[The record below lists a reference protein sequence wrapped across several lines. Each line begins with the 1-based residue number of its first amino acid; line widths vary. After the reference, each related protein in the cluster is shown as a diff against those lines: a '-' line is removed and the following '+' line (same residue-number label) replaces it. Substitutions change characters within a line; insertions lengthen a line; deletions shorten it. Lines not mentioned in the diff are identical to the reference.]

1 MKKRPFVLSIAGYD
15 PTGGA
20 GVLADV
26 KTFEQNKVQG
36 MGIITANTSQT
47 EDKFTAVNWVEEE
60 LIFKQLKLLCTQY
73 QFDFIK
79 VGLIP
84 SLNFLEKLVHLP
96 QLQNVKFIWDPI
108 LSTSSGFS
116 FNHELEK
123 LNTLLKRLYLITPN
137 WNEIKLLTSMEDAQ
151 KGAKGLSKLTNI
163 YLKGGHN
170 NQDIGKDYLY
180 THKGKLHPFKN
191 RAKYASEKHGSGCVF
206 SSALTAQLALG
217 LPTIKACLKS
227 KKYIT
232 EVLESNKGLLG
243 YHKR

>member
-1 MKKRPFVLSIAGYD
+1 MKKRPLVISVAGFD

-36 MGIITANTSQT
+36 MSVITGNTIQT
-47 EDKFTAVNWVEEE
+47 ESEFLKVDWIDESFIFEQIELLFKNYKFE
-60 LIFKQLKLLCTQY
+60 Y
-73 QFDFIK
+73 IK

-84 SLNFLEKLVHLP
+84 NLKFLSKLVNYAKIR
-96 QLQNVKFIWDPI
+96 QTKIIWDPI
-108 LSTSSGFS
+108 LNTSSGFD
-116 FNHELEK
+116 FEHDLGLLNEL
-123 LNTLLKRLYLITPN
+123 LTNIHLITPN
-137 WNEIKLLTSMEDAQ
+137 WNEIKV
-151 KGAKGLSKLTNI
+151 LSKNSDSKLGAQELARLTNV
-163 YLKGGHN
+163 YLKGGHAN
-170 NQDIGKDYLY
+170 DEVGKDFLY
-180 THKGKLHPFKN
+180 ANDGKIYPFNN

-217 LPTIKACLKS
+217 VPVVKACLKS